1 MLTLDMVVNTG
12 SDMYYPAYMTAEDIM
27 KFEYEINRIIDIE
40 RDVGF
45 LQINAQLQE
54 IAENSVEI
62 G

>member
-1 MLTLDMVVNTG
+1 MLSLDMIVNTG
-12 SDMYYPAYMTAEDIM
+12 PDMHYPAYMTAEDIM

-45 LQINAQLQE
+45 LQINARLQE

>member
-1 MLTLDMVVNTG
+1 
-12 SDMYYPAYMTAEDIM
+12 MYYPAYMTAEDIM

>member
-1 MLTLDMVVNTG
+1 
-12 SDMYYPAYMTAEDIM
+12 MTAEDIM

>member
-1 MLTLDMVVNTG
+1 MH
-12 SDMYYPAYMTAEDIM
+12 YPAYMTAEDIM

-45 LQINAQLQE
+45 LQINARLQE